1 MVLEKISV
9 ENDEG
14 CLSKGSLEF
23 VNSFQFS
30 WLVFKHPG
38 RGALLVIKSH
48 VTYLCLAGVC

>member
-14 CLSKGSLEF
+14 CLSKGSLVRE
-23 VNSFQFS
+23 
-30 WLVFKHPG
+30 LVPVFLAG
-38 RGALLVIKSH
+38 LQTSGGGALLVIKSH